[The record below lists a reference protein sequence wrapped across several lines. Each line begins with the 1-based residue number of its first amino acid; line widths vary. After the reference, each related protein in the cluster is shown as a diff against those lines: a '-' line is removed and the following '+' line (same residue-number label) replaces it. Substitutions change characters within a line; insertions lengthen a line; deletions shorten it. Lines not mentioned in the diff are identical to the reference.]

1 MILSFYYIILNFN
14 NFIGSTPQVFC
25 DNVSSKF
32 RGVFDSA
39 GIQYTDFIR
48 TTEDRHKVGQLFC
61 FTGKQLLTVI

>member
-1 MILSFYYIILNFN
+1 MKSVCTFIYLLIFYFY

-25 DNVSSKF
+25 DEVSSKF

-48 TTEDRHKVGQLFC
+48 TTEDRHKVGQLNS
-61 FTGKQLLTVI
+61 KK